1 MALSIYNTLT
11 QKKDLFTPLNPPKVG
26 MYVCGVTV
34 YDLSHIG
41 HARSAITFDI
51 IARYLRHSGY
61 ELTYVRNYTDIDDKI
76 IKRAAE
82 LGVSTDALTTRTIA
96 AFEEDMRALGLLRP
110 DHEPRC
116 TVFVP
121 QMVTFIAK
129 LVADGYAYPAP
140 NGDVYYRVGRF
151 VGYGK
156 LSKKNID
163 ELVAGA
169 RVESS
174 GDKEDAL
181 DFALWKAAKPG
192 EPSWPSP
199 WGAGRPGWHIECS
212 VMSGSEL
219 GPTLDIHGGGKD
231 LIFPHHENEIAQS
244 EAHNQAPYARF
255 WIHNGFV
262 NVPSDDNPDGAK
274 MSKSLGNF
282 YTIRDVLEAYDAE
295 AVKLLMLGTHYRKDV
310 LFTEDS
316 LGKAQERL
324 AYYYESLRA
333 ADAFLAANPA
343 RDTAPDAPFVCA
355 LRSAFSEA
363 MDDDFNTSRVIGE
376 FAGAFK
382 TLNERVM
389 ETVRPAGERA
399 AEVAQLTAALRE
411 LGAILGLFGRDPKQ
425 VELDLKALK
434 GKQSGVDSQAVEALI
449 VLRNTAR
456 AARDFARADALR
468 KELDDLGVVI
478 KDSKDGTTWTLKG

>member
-11 QKKDLFTPLNPPKVG
+11 QKKELFTPLNPPKVG

-51 IARYLRHSGY
+51 IARYLRHLGY

-82 LGVSTDALTTRTIA
+82 LFESTDSLTKRTIR
-96 AFEEDMRALGLLRP
+96 AFEDDMAALGLLRP

-121 QMVTFIAK
+121 QMVTFIEK
-129 LVADGYAYPAP
+129 LVATGYAYPAA
-140 NGDVYYRVGRF
+140 NGDVYYRVGKF
-151 VGYGK
+151 KSYGK

-163 ELVAGA
+163 ELQAGA

-174 GDKEDAL
+174 ADKEDAL

-192 EPSWPSP
+192 EPCWPSP
-199 WGAGRPGWHIECS
+199 WGDGRPGWHIECS
-212 VMSGSEL
+212 VMSTAEL

-244 EAHNQAPYARF
+244 EAHNNAPYARF

-262 NVPSDDNPDGAK
+262 NVPSDDNPEGAK

-282 YTIRDVLEAYDAE
+282 YTIRDVLAAYDAE

-310 LFTEDS
+310 LFTEDG
-316 LGKAQERL
+316 LAKAQERL
-324 AYYYESLRA
+324 AYYYESLKA

-343 RDTAPDAPFVCA
+343 QEPAAEPAFVAELCA
-355 LRSAFSEA
+355 AFAEA

-376 FAGAFK
+376 FATAFK
-382 TLNERVM
+382 TLNERV
-389 ETVRPAGERA
+389 AAKDDA
-399 AEVAQLTAALRE
+399 AEIAALLKALRK
-411 LGAILGLFGRDPKQ
+411 LGAILGLFTRDPQQ
-425 VELDLKALK
+425 VERDLKALK
-434 GKQSGVDSQAVEALI
+434 TSQSGVDAAAVEALI
-449 VLRNTAR
+449 AKRIAAR
-456 AARDFARADALR
+456 AARDFAQADAIR
-468 KELDDLGVVI
+468 KELDEMGVVI
-478 KDSKDGTTWTLKG
+478 MDSKAGTTWTLKG